1 LARLFTE
8 REWRNPTDMPGQFLH
23 QLFGDAARSLQDRAG
38 SRAGYALSEAAAGDA
53 PDLLTERE
61 LSFIALRDSVS
72 LATVTANGWPYV
84 QHRGGPKGFIRHLGG
99 NWIGF
104 ATYRGNGQYI
114 SAGNLIGDAR
124 VAMIGLDYAARRRL
138 KLIGHAR
145 ILAADTNPALAA
157 RLGNADAGTPAGDR
171 VLTATVIEVIGFDW
185 NCPKYITPRFTR
197 DEMDG
202 EIAALTS
209 ENAQLRAE
217 LARLKES
224 GK

>member
-1 LARLFTE
+1 
-8 REWRNPTDMPGQFLH
+8 MPGQFLH

-38 SRAGYALSEAAAGDA
+38 SRPAYAVQEAASGDT
-53 PDLLTERE
+53 PDMLTERE
-61 LSFIALRDSVS
+61 LSFLAERDSVF
-72 LATVTANGWPYV
+72 LATVTADGWPYV

-99 NWIGF
+99 NRIGF

-124 VAMIGLDYAARRRL
+124 VAMIGLDYVARRRL

-145 ILAADTNPALAA
+145 IVAADADPALAA
-157 RLGNADAGTPAGDR
+157 RPGRTDDGAPARDR
-171 VLTATVIEVIGFDW
+171 MLAATIIDVIGFDW

-197 DEMDG
+197 EEMDG

-217 LARLKES
+217 LARLKETS
-224 GK
+224 E